1 MCRESAFEDVRGP
14 AALLGPFPVAILREL
29 RRFGGEVAGRDEDAP
44 AFLPRDG
51 LDDLPR
57 HVGDRDVPV
66 RKLVAQRVAPVYRQA
81 DVVRSRVA
89 SGGPEGRLVAVG
101 GRGRPETPLSG
112 PR

>member
-14 AALLGPFPVAILREL
+14 AALLGALPVAIPRKLRG
-29 RRFGGEVAGRDEDAP
+29 FGGEIAGRDDDAP

-66 RKLVAQRVAPVYRQA
+66 GELVAQRVAPVYRQA
-81 DVVRSRVA
+81 DVVGSRVA
-89 SGGPEGRLVAVG
+89 SGGLEGRLVAVDG
-101 GRGRPETPLSG
+101 CDRAE
-112 PR
+112 